1 MSSVV
6 PSIHGDPG
14 RFGRP
19 GFTQSFDT
27 KNVGTGKTLTPT
39 GVVVDGNSGANYA
52 VTFVDAST
60 GVITARPITVTAGT
74 DTKTYDGSTS
84 SSVVPSITAGTLA
97 GSDVAAFT
105 QTFDSAAVATGKT
118 LNPAGSVLD
127 GNAGANYAVT
137 FVTDTTGV
145 ITQRQITVTADTQTK
160 TYGNDDP
167 ALTYQVSGVVAPGDG
182 FTGSLTQAP
191 GEDVGTYA
199 ITQGTLALTSDYDL
213 VFVPAQLTVTQR
225 PITVTAGPLRR
236 PTTRRRF
243 PRWCR
248 RSRPAPWRSSTLRAL
263 RSRSTRR
270 TWGRARP

>member
-1 MSSVV
+1 M
-6 PSIHGDPG
+6 
-14 RFGRP
+14 
-19 GFTQSFDT
+19 
-27 KNVGTGKTLTPT
+27 
-39 GVVVDGNSGANYA
+39 
-52 VTFVDAST
+52 
-60 GVITARPITVTAGT
+60 
-74 DTKTYDGSTS
+74 
-84 SSVVPSITAGTLA
+84 VPSITAGTLA

-182 FTGSLTQAP
+182 FTGSLTRAP

-225 PITVTAGPLRR
+225 PITVTAGTDTKGVRLDQGFGGGAVDHGRDLGVHRHAELHAVVRHQERR
-236 PTTRRRF
+236 D
-243 PRWCR
+243 
-248 RSRPAPWRSSTLRAL
+248 
-263 RSRSTRR
+263 
-270 TWGRARP
+270 G